1 MTSGMTIVFCD
12 ILNNPYCMIQ
22 TEDYM
27 SQTNEESIIIEGY
40 KIQLLSV
47 QFSKEQKNTQLSLMA
62 IFVFEKSL

>member
-1 MTSGMTIVFCD
+1 
-12 ILNNPYCMIQ
+12 MIQ

-27 SQTNEESIIIEGY
+27 CQTNEGSIITEGY

-47 QFSKEQKNTQLSLMA
+47 QFSKEQKNTQLPLMA

>member
-12 ILNNPYCMIQ
+12 ILNNHYCMIQ

-27 SQTNEESIIIEGY
+27 CQTNEGSIITEGY

-47 QFSKEQKNTQLSLMA
+47 QFSKEQKNTQLPLMA